1 MSNASS
7 TDKNKIVFNGKEM
20 ELKTLSG
27 TVGPS
32 VVDIRSLYSDLAF
45 LPMIQDMDQLV
56 HVSQAL
62 PI

>member
-32 VVDIRSLYSDLAF
+32 VVDIRSLYNDLDF
-45 LPMIQDMDQLV
+45 YLRSRIWINWFM
-56 HVSQAL
+56 
-62 PI
+62 